1 MRQRFRASNVA
12 WIGQIPEEWDV
23 VKSKV
28 LFSSRKEIVGG
39 KDEEYERL
47 ALTLN
52 GVVKRSK
59 KADQGLQPTDF
70 KSYQILREDELVFKL
85 IDLQNTATSRV
96 GISPYEGIVSP
107 AYIIL
112 RRKEKALP
120 RFYYYFFHSLWQ
132 RRIFNQ
138 LGDAGVR
145 SSLGVNDLLELKI
158 PFPPLAE
165 QERIAKFLDRKCGK
179 IDEMMEKVKAQIEKL
194 EAYKK
199 SLITEA
205 VTKGITKAKL
215 KPTGN
220 LLLPEVPD
228 GWSVVRLKHIVD
240 TPITDGPHETPE
252 FVDEGIPFVSAE
264 ASHDGR
270 IFLEECRG
278 FISREL
284 HEQFCKKV
292 RPQRNDIFIV
302 KSGSTT
308 GKTVMVDIDD
318 EFSVWS
324 PLALVR
330 VGKKAN
336 CKYVFYFLSSPL
348 FQREV
353 QDNWSFGTQPN
364 IAMGALAQ
372 LILPCP
378 PLAEQKKIADW
389 LDEKCGKVD
398 EIIKQRKAQLEK
410 LAEYK
415 KSLIYEYVTGKKE
428 VSA

>member
-1 MRQRFRASNVA
+1 MRYAKYKATDIPWLPEIPVGWISAKVRKYFRPRSEKVSDKDFAPLSVA
-12 WIGQIPEEWDV
+12 KIGVVPQLEDV
-23 VKSKV
+23 AIS
-28 LFSSRKEIVGG
+28 LAEGNSRKLVRKGDYVVNSRSDRKGSCGIAPSDGSVSTICSILEPHDIERGYVHYLFRSVPWV
-39 KDEEYERL
+39 EEYYR
-47 ALTLN
+47 N
-52 GVVKRSK
+52 GR
-59 KADQGLQPTDF
+59 
-70 KSYQILREDELVFKL
+70 
-85 IDLQNTATSRV
+85 
-96 GISPYEGIVSP
+96 GIV
-107 AYIIL
+107 AD
-112 RRKEKALP
+112 
-120 RFYYYFFHSLWQ
+120 LWTTGIQ
-132 RRIFNQ
+132 KLMNMMMPI
-138 LGDAGVR
+138 
-145 SSLGVNDLLELKI
+145 
-158 PFPPLAE
+158 PPLAE
-165 QERIAKFLDRKCGK
+165 QRKIVEYLDEQCGK
-179 IDEMMEKVKAQIEKL
+179 IDEAVKAKEREVELLKECKQ
-194 EAYKK
+194 
-199 SLITEA
+199 SLIAEA
-205 VTKGITKAKL
+205 VTKGVQGKRKM
-215 KPTGN
+215 KQTGIVW
-220 LLLPEVPD
+220 LPQVPD

-372 LILPCP
+372 LILPIP
-378 PLAEQKKIADW
+378 PLAEQEKIVKY
-389 LDEKCGKVD
+389 LDEKCGKID
-398 EIIKQRKAQLEK
+398 EAVKAKEREVELLKELKQSVIAETVTGQRKVA
-410 LAEYK
+410 
-415 KSLIYEYVTGKKE
+415 
-428 VSA
+428 